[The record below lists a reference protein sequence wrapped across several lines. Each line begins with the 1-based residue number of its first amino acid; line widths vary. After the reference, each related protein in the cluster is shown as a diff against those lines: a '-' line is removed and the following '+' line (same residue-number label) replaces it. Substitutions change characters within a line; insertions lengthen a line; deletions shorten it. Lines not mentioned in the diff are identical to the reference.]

1 MIISLML
8 AQIIG
13 LYFIL
18 TSIIMLVCPSSYRRF
33 AETIQDNPATS
44 MLGASMALILGI
56 IMVVFH
62 TLLVWDWR
70 LVITVIAW
78 LTAIKGL
85 VWMIVPDFP
94 ASYASKCLSGVTR
107 YVIGAIFLLLGI
119 YLYYEGVCQ
128 SNWALVA

>member
-18 TSIIMLVCPSSYRRF
+18 TSIIMLVCPASYRKF
-33 AETIQDNPATS
+33 ADSIPNNPAAS
-44 MLGASMALILGI
+44 MLGATMALILGI

-78 LTAIKGL
+78 LTAVKGL
-85 VWMIVPDFP
+85 VWMIIPDFP
-94 ASYASKCLSGVTR
+94 AKYASKCLSGSMR
-107 YVIGAIFLLLGI
+107 YVLGGIFLLLGI
-119 YLYYEGVCQ
+119 FLYFQGVCE